1 MSFWVI
7 TNVMKKYPILLFLLF
22 ISCFII
28 NSLCYSEENLPVLKQ
43 DEKKEIIFTGNE
55 DFILLTEKEENFLK
69 KIEKNINLFSE
80 RIRGN
85 FSIWLSRSTK
95 YIEIMKNIL
104 IQKGLPEDLVYLPLI
119 ESGFNVNAR
128 SPAKAV
134 GPWQF
139 IESTAKRYGL
149 IINWWIDERKD
160 PIKSTEAAARYLSD
174 LYRMFGDWSLALAA
188 YNAGEGRVYR
198 AVNRYGEND
207 YWNLL
212 GTKYLPRETKEYV
225 PKFIA
230 AITIAKQPEIFG
242 FDNLKEHQPINYD
255 EVIISSPTDID
266 VIAKCAGTNVNTI
279 RELNPELKRW
289 ATPLNLEEY
298 KIRIPYDKKEE
309 FLENFEKIPIEKRF
323 SYDTYIIK
331 KGDTVIKI
339 AKNTKLSTTV
349 LYEMNGT
356 EIFRNPKPGTLIKIP
371 PNDKFTPLNEDVYKE
386 RKISKKNKNSKKSKK
401 TDKSKNAGFKKVPP
415 NKNKSIKK
423 VKETIRVK

>member
-1 MSFWVI
+1 MRNCPVF
-7 TNVMKKYPILLFLLF
+7 LF
-22 ISCFII
+22 IIIISFFITTP
-28 NSLCYSEENLPVLKQ
+28 LCYSNEKPSVLKQ

-55 DFILLTEKEENFLK
+55 DFVLLPDKEENFIQ
-69 KIEKNINLFSE
+69 KIERNINLFSE
-80 RIRGN
+80 RIKEK

-95 YIEIMKNIL
+95 YIETMKNIL

-149 IINWWIDERKD
+149 VVNWWVDERKD

-188 YNAGEGRVYR
+188 YNAGEGRVSR
-198 AVNRYGEND
+198 AINKYGEND

-212 GTKYLPRETKEYV
+212 GTRYLPKETKDYV

-230 AITIAKQPEIFG
+230 AITIAKQPESFG
-242 FDNLKEHQPINYD
+242 FDTLKEHKPINYD
-255 EVIISSPTDID
+255 EVVITSPTDID
-266 VIAKCAGTNVNTI
+266 VIAKCAETTVDVI
-279 RELNPELKRW
+279 KELNPELKRW
-289 ATPLNLEEY
+289 ATPLNVKEY
-298 KIRIPYDKKEE
+298 KIRIPSNTQEK

-331 KGDTVIKI
+331 KGDTLNKI
-339 AKNTKLSTTV
+339 VRNTKFSTTV

-356 EIFRNPKPGTLIKIP
+356 EIFRNPKPGTEIKIP

-386 RKISKKNKNSKKSKK
+386 KKISKKNKNSKKSKI
-401 TDKSKNAGFKKVPP
+401 TDKSKNAAFKKDSFD
-415 NKNKSIKK
+415 KNKSIKK
-423 VKETIRVK
+423 VKDTRRIK

>member
-1 MSFWVI
+1 
-7 TNVMKKYPILLFLLF
+7 MKNFCIFLSIIIFFF
-22 ISCFII
+22 ISISICH
-28 NSLCYSEENLPVLKQ
+28 SEEKPSVLKQ

-55 DFILLTEKEENFLK
+55 DFVLLPEKEENFIQ
-69 KIEKNINLFSE
+69 KIERNINLFSE
-80 RIRGN
+80 RIKEK

-95 YIEIMKNIL
+95 YIETMKNIL

-149 IINWWIDERKD
+149 VINWWVDERKD

-212 GTKYLPRETKEYV
+212 NTRYLPRETKDYV

-230 AITIAKQPEIFG
+230 AITIAKQPEFFG
-242 FDNLKEHQPINYD
+242 FDNLKEHKPINYD
-255 EVIISSPTDID
+255 EVIIPSPTDIE
-266 VIAKCAGTNVNTI
+266 VIAKCAETNVDVI
-279 RELNPELKRW
+279 KELNPELKRW
-289 ATPLNLEEY
+289 ATPLNVKEY
-298 KIRIPYDKKEE
+298 KIRIPYDKKEK

-331 KGDTVIKI
+331 KRDTISKI
-339 AKNTKLSTTV
+339 AKNTKLSTNV
-349 LYEMNGT
+349 LYEMNGKD
-356 EIFRNPKPGTLIKIP
+356 IFRNPKPGTVIKIP
-371 PNDKFTPLNEDVYKE
+371 PNDKFTPLNEDLYKE
-386 RKISKKNKNSKKSKK
+386 KKITNKNKNSKKSKT
-401 TDKSKNAGFKKVPP
+401 TDKNKNAGLKKDSSD
-415 NKNKSIKK
+415 KNKSVKK
-423 VKETIRVK
+423 VKETVRVK

>member
-1 MSFWVI
+1 
-7 TNVMKKYPILLFLLF
+7 MKKYPILLFLLL

-28 NSLCYSEENLPVLKQ
+28 NSLCYSEENLPILKQ
-43 DEKKEIIFTGNE
+43 DEKKEIIFTGKE
-55 DFILLTEKEENFLK
+55 DFVLLTTKNENFLQ
-69 KIEKNINLFSE
+69 KIERNINLFTD
-80 RIRGN
+80 RIKEK

-95 YIEIMKNIL
+95 YIEIMKDIL
-104 IQKGLPEDLVYLPLI
+104 IEKGLPEDLVYLPLI

-149 IINWWIDERKD
+149 VINWWVDERKD

-212 GTKYLPRETKEYV
+212 NTRYLPRETKDYV

-230 AITIAKQPEIFG
+230 AITIAKQPEFFG

-255 EVIISSPTDID
+255 EVIIPSPTDID
-266 VIAKCAGTNVNTI
+266 IIANCAETNVDVI
-279 RELNPELKRW
+279 KELNPELKRW
-289 ATPLNLEEY
+289 ATPLNIKEY
-298 KIRIPYDKKEE
+298 KIRIPYEKKEK
-309 FLENFEKIPIEKRF
+309 FFENFEKIPVEKRF

-331 KGDTVIKI
+331 KGDTVNKI
-339 AKNTKLSTTV
+339 AKNTKLSKTV

-356 EIFRNPKPGTLIKIP
+356 EIFKNPKPGTVIKIP
-371 PNDKFTPLNEDVYKE
+371 PKDKFVLLNEDIYKE
-386 RKISKKNKNSKKSKK
+386 KKATKKNKNSKKSK
-401 TDKSKNAGFKKVPP
+401 TADKSKNAGLKKDSSD
-415 NKNKSIKK
+415 KNKSIKK
-423 VKETIRVK
+423 VKETVRVK